1 MLVAINRFLTVKR
14 HWFFVGLAALFVLT
28 NLQYMTKV
36 FDEGRR
42 SAVMRWADQFDDLEA
57 GQNIWEKHGYPN
69 PPMMAL
75 VLRPLML
82 LAPPIA
88 ALAWFYIKVCC
99 AVAALFLLFRM
110 LDANVGQT
118 FLSASSLADRNVCP
132 TFPGW
137 AKALAVL
144 LSLRP
149 IQQDLTHGNVNLFI
163 LFLLVAGLYALAQ
176 RQDMAAGLLLGLAMA
191 CRVTPLLFLP
201 YLAWKRAWKALAWSC
216 AGVALFS
223 FFVPG
228 LAFGWQRNLTFLESW
243 YDYMARPYATEGAVL
258 YSDHKNQSL
267 PGLAARML
275 THSPSF
281 NNFDFEQDRYVGLE
295 YHNVAEWDAGTVR
308 WLVLGCFGVFGL
320 TAMWLCRSRRCQRRA
335 HAETAPR
342 TLALTGEF
350 GIVLLGMLF
359 FCERTWKHHAVTLCV
374 PFAVLAYALSMASI
388 GKTRWRLGA
397 LLAAAVLC
405 MLSTSSGFWLGN
417 DRLADLAMV
426 YGAYVW
432 TFLLVLLGISLV
444 LRKEVTN

>member
-1 MLVAINRFLTVKR
+1 
-14 HWFFVGLAALFVLT
+14 LT
-28 NLQYMTKV
+28 NLQYAAKV
-36 FDEGRR
+36 LDEGRR
-42 SAVMRWADQFDDLEA
+42 SAVLRWADQFDDLEA
-57 GQNIWEKHGYPN
+57 GLNIWEKHGFPN

-82 LAPPIA
+82 LAPPVA
-88 ALAWFYIKVCC
+88 ALAWFYIKVSC

-118 FLSASSLADRNVCP
+118 FLSASGKADRNVCP
-132 TFPGW
+132 TFPWW
-137 AKALAVL
+137 AKVLAVL

-163 LFLLVAGLYALAQ
+163 LLLLIAGLYAFAHG
-176 RQDMAAGLLLGLAMA
+176 RDMAAGLLLGLAMA

-201 YLAWKRAWKALAWSC
+201 YLAWKRAWKALAWNC
-216 AGVALFS
+216 ASVA
-223 FFVPG
+223 FFTLLVPG

-275 THSPSF
+275 TDSPSF
-281 NNFDFEQDRYVGLE
+281 TSFDFEKDHYVGLE
-295 YHNVAEWDAGTVR
+295 YYNVAAWDAGAVR
-308 WLVLGCFGVFGL
+308 WLVLGCFAVYGL
-320 TAMWLCRSRRCQRRA
+320 MTLWLCRTPRDNWPRDPRA
-335 HAETAPR
+335 GAC
-342 TLALTGEF
+342 LAAEF
-350 GIVLLGMLF
+350 GIVLLGMLL

-374 PFAVLAYALSMASI
+374 PFAVLAYALSVASTW
-388 GKTRWRLGA
+388 KTRWRLGA

-432 TFLLVLLGISLV
+432 AFLLVLVGMSLV
-444 LRKEVTN
+444 LRQESRTDGSTK